1 MRALVVDDHEFT
13 REGVIRI
20 LSDNFD
26 ITKLA
31 RAGNYEDAMVQ
42 IRNEKWDIVILDI
55 SLPGKNGLE
64 ILRSIRELQS
74 KVPVLILSMVPV
86 AQYARRILQAGASGY
101 LTKSEPAEEFIKAVR
116 TISRG
121 MKYFSPE
128 VQQELPDL
136 IDEAIN
142 KPKHHDLSDREFEVL
157 RSLAEGKSTK
167 EIAREFKVSSN
178 TVNSYRK
185 RVLMKLEAKTN
196 IDLVKYAYKYNI
208 VDIDS
213 SQFSKPP
220 ADRKS
225 I

>member
-26 ITKLA
+26 VAKLA
-31 RAGNYEDAMVQ
+31 RAGNYDDAMVQ
-42 IRNEKWDIVILDI
+42 IRNEKWDIIILDI

-64 ILRSIRELQS
+64 ILRSIREIES
-74 KVPVLILSMVPV
+74 KVPVLVLSMVPV
-86 AQYARRILQAGASGY
+86 SQYARRVLQAGASGY
-101 LTKSEPAEEFIKAVR
+101 ITKAEPAEEFIKAVR

-142 KPKHHDLSDREFEVL
+142 KPKFHDLSDREFEVL
-157 RSLAEGKSTK
+157 RGLAEGKSTK
-167 EIAREFKVSSN
+167 ELAREFKVSTN

-185 RVLMKLEAKTN
+185 RVLVKLHARTN
-196 IDLVKYAYKYNI
+196 IDLVKYAYKFKI
-208 VDIDS
+208 VES
-213 SQFSKPP
+213 G
-220 ADRKS
+220 DR
-225 I
+225 